1 MLLAL
6 FADKKLRQPDYVA
19 YTRLWKEIGQKVLRK
34 LINYYV
40 NCRKI
45 STARGIITNC
55 NVTFLTPFQLV
66 LCFKGSFTSP
76 RIPRRDRGPPHVLTF
91 NSLVRSG
98 CPAFLSLTP
107 HKRSFLD
114 SSSTTL
120 LCFPET
126 ENGALA
132 GPSRDSLS
140 HNPSPN
146 APHHVS
152 SGYSSV

>member
-1 MLLAL
+1 M
-6 FADKKLRQPDYVA
+6 
-19 YTRLWKEIGQKVLRK
+19 IGQKVLRK
-34 LINYYV
+34 LIDYYV